1 MLSPEARTVAME
13 FLRPPPGYQ
22 LDLAVLTTYTL
33 DLETLLALPLGVLA
47 QADSDLEALLADP
60 LLLLEALREASDRVH
75 VFVDESGIA
84 IPRTHRE
91 LYAMLESSVHPVRV
105 RGGGVFH
112 PKVWVVRYTAEHD
125 EMPLL
130 RVGVMSRNLTFDR
143 SWDVAL
149 ASEASPARKQRSKAS
164 AHLHDLLKTLPDLS
178 TEGIAKAV
186 RKDMLKLAAEVG
198 RTRFPSPDGFEDPVE
213 FHVLGLDKKQDGK
226 PYRML
231 QPPSGVSRL
240 LAIAPFVGK
249 SALNAI
255 ANMSNGESMLVSRQE
270 ELDKLSE
277 DALTAWR
284 RNQANEVMVLQDAGL
299 DEVEDGT
306 NSRLSGLHAKIIA
319 VEHGWD
325 VTWFVGSANL
335 TTAAFTGLNV
345 EAIASITG
353 SKGRRTSGRG
363 IEQFLNA
370 GFRKLC
376 TCYHRSEANMQEEND
391 DDLAAQADMEKIQ
404 KALLTKPL
412 KVVCA
417 SADNGFLCSL
427 KEAIVL
433 PTDLTVS
440 TWPVSVSEAQAKTF
454 GQPVHWTLPAS
465 RLTAF
470 FAFRLHVA
478 NKNVKDIRFAR
489 KLPAVGMPEGRLN
502 EVLRSLIDSPERFL
516 QFLRALLGGLEGM
529 VDWAQSGDGANKGTP
544 WGNGPGGETLLEDL
558 MRVASR
564 EPERLEPIR
573 RLIDELRDTKDG
585 REIVPDQ
592 LFKIWTAVDQAVRE
606 RS

>member
-1 MLSPEARTVAME
+1 MLSPESRTVAME
-13 FLRPPPGYQ
+13 FLRPPSGYK
-22 LDLAVLTTYTL
+22 LDMAVLTTYTL

-91 LYAMLESSVHPVRV
+91 LYAMLESSVHPVRA

-112 PKVWVVRYTAEHD
+112 PKVWVVRYTAEHE

-198 RTRFPSPDGFEDPVE
+198 QTRFPSPDGFEDPVE
-213 FHVLGLDKKQDGK
+213 FHVLGLDKKQVGK

-231 QPPSGVSRL
+231 QPQNGVSRL

-249 SALNAI
+249 SALNEI
-255 ANMSNGESMLVSRQE
+255 ANMSNGESMLVSRKE

-277 DALTAWR
+277 DSLTAWR
-284 RNQANEVMVLQDAGL
+284 RNQVDEVMVMQDASL

-335 TTAAFTGLNV
+335 TSAAFTGPNV
-345 EAIASITG
+345 EAMASITG
-353 SKGRRTSGRG
+353 NKGRRSSTSGQG

-376 TCYHRSEANMQEEND
+376 ASYHRSDASVQEENG
-391 DDLAAQADMEKIQ
+391 DDLAAIMEVK
-404 KALLTKPL
+404 KALLTEHL
-412 KVVCA
+412 EVVCA
-417 SADNGFLCSL
+417 PADNGFLCSL

-433 PTDLTVS
+433 PPDVSVS
-440 TWPVSVSEAQAKTF
+440 TWPVSISEEHAKTF
-454 GQPVHWTLPAS
+454 EQPVHWTLPAS

-478 NKNVKDIRFAR
+478 NKNVEDIRFAR
-489 KLPAVGMPEGRLN
+489 KLPAEGMPEGRLN

-529 VDWAQSGDGANKGTP
+529 VDWAQAGEGANKGAFG
-544 WGNGPGGETLLEDL
+544 GNGPGGETLLEDL

-564 EPERLEPIR
+564 EPERLKPIR
-573 RLIDELRDTKDG
+573 RLIDELRSTEEG
-585 REIVPDQ
+585 RKIVPDQ
-592 LFKIWTAVDQAVRE
+592 LFNIWTAVDQAVKE

>member
-1 MLSPEARTVAME
+1 MLSPESRTVAME
-13 FLRPPPGYQ
+13 FLRPPSGYK
-22 LDLAVLTTYTL
+22 LDMAVLTTYTL
-33 DLETLLALPLGVLA
+33 DLETLLALPLGVLV

-91 LYAMLESSVHPVRV
+91 LYAMLESSVHPVRA

-112 PKVWVVRYTAEHD
+112 PKVWVVRYTAEHE

-130 RVGVMSRNLTFDR
+130 RVSVMSRNLTFDR

-213 FHVLGLDKKQDGK
+213 FHVLGLDKKQVRK

-231 QPPSGVSRL
+231 QPPNGVSRL

-255 ANMSNGESMLVSRQE
+255 ANMSNGKSMLVSRKE

-277 DALTAWR
+277 DSLTAWR
-284 RNQANEVMVLQDAGL
+284 RNQADEVMVMQDAGMG
-299 DEVEDGT
+299 EVEDGT

-335 TTAAFTGLNV
+335 TTAAFTGPNV
-345 EAIASITG
+345 EAMASITG
-353 SKGRRTSGRG
+353 NKGRRSSTSGQG

-376 TCYHRSEANMQEEND
+376 AGYHRSDASVQEENG
-391 DDLAAQADMEKIQ
+391 DDLAAIMEVK
-404 KALLTKPL
+404 KALLTEHL
-412 KVVCA
+412 EVVCA
-417 SADNGFLCSL
+417 PADNGFLCSL

-433 PTDLTVS
+433 PPDVSVS
-440 TWPVSVSEAQAKTF
+440 TWPVSVSEEHAKTF
-454 GQPVHWTLPAS
+454 EQPVHWTLPAS

-478 NKNVKDIRFAR
+478 NKNVEDIRFAR
-489 KLPAVGMPEGRLN
+489 KLPAEGMPEGRLN

-529 VDWAQSGDGANKGTP
+529 VDWAQAGEGANKGTFG
-544 WGNGPGGETLLEDL
+544 GNGPGGETLLEDL

-564 EPERLEPIR
+564 EPERLKPIR
-573 RLIDELRDTKDG
+573 RLIDELRTTEEG
-585 REIVPDQ
+585 RKIVPDQ
-592 LFKIWTAVDQAVRE
+592 LFNIWTAVDQAVKE